1 MGENAAL
8 WGKFTI
14 ALASSKEKSS
24 TDHQIISLHEALI
37 VLKVPYLYL
46 VLLQN
51 MKEYHTV
58 GLTAP
63 QTFTHSTHFIS

>member
-24 TDHQIISLHEALI
+24 TDHQIISLI

-63 QTFTHSTHFIS
+63 QIFTHSTHFIS